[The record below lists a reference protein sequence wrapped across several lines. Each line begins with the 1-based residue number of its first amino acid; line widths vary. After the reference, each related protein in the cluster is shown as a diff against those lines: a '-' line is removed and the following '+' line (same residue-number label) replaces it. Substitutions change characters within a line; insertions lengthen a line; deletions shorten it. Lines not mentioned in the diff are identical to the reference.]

1 MTAYSV
7 WEYGK
12 RGAPPPVFDRYV
24 DDGETILWLAT
35 LPSQRFQQRL
45 GWLCLVGIGM
55 AMIGYLL
62 VPWDQSMAEYCAT
75 DQSRSCRKFY
85 ILAWPMLGFG
95 AWTTIFGAIQ
105 AWKSKARPWTI
116 YLAVTTKRAL
126 WMDSRKP
133 DKIRSADVK
142 PNLARIDWAG
152 ITRFDKSKSALSF
165 TGIDHQDARRAVYW
179 ANQGRFR
186 TDLPLGAET

>member
-12 RGAPPPVFDRYV
+12 RGSPPPVFDTHLA
-24 DDGETILWLAT
+24 DGEMLLWTATI
-35 LPSQRFQQRL
+35 PSPRFQQRL
-45 GWLCLVGIGM
+45 GWLCLIGILVT
-55 AMIGYLL
+55 MIAYALA
-62 VPWDQSMAEYCAT
+62 PWGQSMAEYCAS

-85 ILAWPMLGFG
+85 VLAWPMLGLGIWMSVFG
-95 AWTTIFGAIQ
+95 FIQ

-116 YLAVTTKRAL
+116 HLAITNKRAL

-133 DKIRSADVK
+133 NKIRTAALK

-152 ITRFDKSKSALSF
+152 IIRFDRSKSTLAF
-165 TGIDHQDARRAVYW
+165 TAIDHQHARRAVYW
-179 ANQGRFR
+179 ANEGRFR
-186 TDLPLGAET
+186 TDLQTGAAI